1 MLILNVFCICLGP
14 VISWQVQCSEQRCGQ
29 IQRLIQEILIG
40 PIYFLFQFNI
50 NCLYLFNIILVHNFG
65 SSTSVHPFWCNVIV
79 HVAVEPVWWTYY
91 LLVLSGT
98 AVHVVIAIVHDML
111 ACASWWFR

>member
-1 MLILNVFCICLGP
+1 M
-14 VISWQVQCSEQRCGQ
+14 
-29 IQRLIQEILIG
+29 
-40 PIYFLFQFNI
+40 
-50 NCLYLFNIILVHNFG
+50 
-65 SSTSVHPFWCNVIV
+65 

-111 ACASWWFR
+111 ACASWWCRSRLNQSGSCTTRFFSLMKWCSCKLQLKQSGANIPFIWFLSGVMAVVHVTFMYHLLVLELVQVAAGSEPMTY